1 MPVMVSL
8 PTTLANRDWSPRRIA
23 RLLIAAFVLLAA
35 TGSLIIAALVH
46 QINENA
52 ALTHRETVQGAVNS
66 HAANWIARAYTIAR
80 WDDAAEHLYGTLD
93 ARWAVSNLAYTDS
106 QPTHVYVID
115 GRERT
120 LFGVRW
126 DRKPAKDLEEV
137 APAALKEL
145 IRRLPRTAH
154 SVDAARSGIGFLS
167 RYEGEPAFF
176 TAMTILPATDRIA
189 RPTHD
194 FRYVVFVNAITPRL
208 LSKWASFHRIDPPR
222 LANGAATE
230 PRNGLTLDLIGS
242 PPAHLYWTVPAPGG
256 SALREISVLILC
268 VAMMFGAIAFGSIRL
283 VADASGKLI
292 ASQQAAQQHAAEAE
306 ESRAKAEQAQK
317 QAEEALERSRIDRA
331 RVEDMSRKEML
342 ERSRHAQQLRD
353 SAVTVAER
361 IEATAL
367 ALTSRLIET
376 ARDLDAS
383 AQAAMEMINDQ
394 HDHARA
400 VTDGSHAA
408 TASIRDVLD
417 KVRSI
422 GGKLLSVSEE
432 TRGSRAAIETC
443 VALSIEARD
452 SNRLLQEQVGHIGK
466 TAVQI
471 TQVTAR
477 TRMLALNAAIES
489 ARAGEA
495 GLSFAVVATEVK
507 ALAGQIDDLN
517 RTVFAMAQSMED
529 AASRSSQQSDS
540 IRDAMETLNRSATLT
555 IETVLSQQA
564 VTQEVVEVSH
574 EADGNAQRIV
584 DNTGDILA
592 SLEKV
597 KVQSHLMRASSQHMR
612 EDVENLGDMLSHF
625 VTELRATA

>member
-1 MPVMVSL
+1 MN
-8 PTTLANRDWSPRRIA
+8 LADRDWSPQRIA
-23 RLLIAAFVLLAA
+23 RWLIAAFILLAA
-35 TGSLIIAALVH
+35 TGSLLVGALVH

-52 ALTHRETVQGAVNS
+52 AHTLRETVRGAVLS
-66 HAANWIARAYTIAR
+66 HSANWIARSYTIAR
-80 WDDAAEHLYGTLD
+80 WDDGAAHLYGTLD
-93 ARWAVSNLAYTDS
+93 PDWALSNLAYTES
-106 QPTHVYVID
+106 QRTHVYVID
-115 GRERT
+115 ESKNT
-120 LFGVRW
+120 LFAARW
-126 DRKPAKDLEEV
+126 DRKPAGDLI
-137 APAALKEL
+137 ATASTAAEEL
-145 IRRLPRTAH
+145 IRRLPHTPQT
-154 SVDAARSGIGFLS
+154 VDDARSGIGILG
-167 RYEGEPAFF
+167 RYEGQPAFF
-176 TAMTILPATDRIA
+176 TAMAILPASDKIA
-189 RPTHD
+189 RPRKD
-194 FRYVVFVNAITPRL
+194 FRYLVFIDVITPRL
-208 LSKWASFHRIDPPR
+208 LGQWAAFHHIDTPQ
-222 LANGAATE
+222 LAEGGAHDYH
-230 PRNGLTLDLIGS
+230 NGLTLDLVGEKPVHIFWTNPS
-242 PPAHLYWTVPAPGG
+242 PGMT
-256 SALREISVLILC
+256 ALKDLSVLMLC
-268 VAMMFGAIAFGSIRL
+268 VAVMFVAIAFGSIRL
-283 VADASGKLI
+283 VSDASGKLF
-292 ASQQAAQQHAAEAE
+292 ASRQAAQRHVEEAE
-306 ESRAKAEQAQK
+306 QSRARAEDLQK
-317 QAEEALERSRIDRA
+317 QAEDALERSRMDRA
-331 RVEDMSRKEML
+331 RVEDMARKEML

-353 SAVTVAER
+353 SAVAVAER

-383 AQAAMEMINDQ
+383 AQAAMEMISSQ
-394 HDHARA
+394 HAHARA

-408 TASIRDVLD
+408 TASIRDVLH

-443 VALSIEARD
+443 VALSVEARN
-452 SNRLLQEQVGHIGK
+452 SNQMLQEQVSHIGK

-471 TQVTAR
+471 TEVTAR

-489 ARAGEA
+489 ARAGTA

-517 RTVFAMAQSMED
+517 RTVFAMAQSMEA

-597 KVQSHLMRASSQHMR
+597 KIQSHLMRNSSQHMR
-612 EDVENLGDMLSHF
+612 EDVENLGEMLSHF